1 MFAFQS
7 DCRVPPRID
16 CARKVSQEPPDSL
29 SPPMS
34 EQIGVDLSIQA
45 DIGGDTDLGT
55 LPDNQPTTPQ
65 SDTVQLPE
73 YVPKFRQ

>member
-1 MFAFQS
+1 
-7 DCRVPPRID
+7 
-16 CARKVSQEPPDSL
+16 
-29 SPPMS
+29 MS